1 MEFSADETDF
11 AIQFAPIS
19 QQDIDLIADSTEI
32 KACNAQQSATATASG
47 FIFPSGMPSGA
58 ISANTSSA
66 WNRNFTSGIVTLAEG
81 RHITQDDQRV
91 ALVSRELAE
100 ENELDI
106 GSELSLDPAAVVKI
120 IGIYE
125 SDPSM
130 EFDNDTIFTDHSTY
144 WVLTESA
151 AGTYSG
157 RVDFFVTDPARLET
171 VMEQVKRDTLLQWE
185 DYTLQAKLKTR
196 KKVCEGPSD
205 LPHLFSG
212 LFFCE
217 ACGSSMR
224 LGYTQKR
231 KYIYYSCARSTAIGS
246 IACST
251 HYINFNTLYQVVQED
266 IKRNAILF
274 SEDYEQATT
283 RLMELKCADEQ
294 KQASKMQRELAS
306 AEKRL
311 AELDVKL
318 KRAYEDNIN
327 GKLPDHIFSMFISDY
342 DAEKATLKATIADL
356 RKSLE
361 KVKDTAADIDRF
373 AKLIQKYTSFEELDR
388 FMLNELI
395 DRITIYETPGMG
407 RYRKGKEKIITIY
420 NKFVGTLQ

>member
-1 MEFSADETDF
+1 MNVLKRAFLYDTRKKGKSLTLFLLFVLITLFVTISFSVLSATQAAAANLRETVGASFTLRGKPVELSTSGEDYVM
-11 AIQFAPIS
+11 QFIPIS

-171 VMEQVKRDTLLQWE
+171 VMEQIKRDVPLRWE
-185 DYTLQAKLKTR
+185 DYTLQADTAEYDAIAYQLLTIGRLTTLLIVSAMIVSIVVLFLILAMRIRGRVHEVGVLLAVGVTKGHIIAQFFVETTTILLLAFLFSCPVSYFAVVQIGTFLR
-196 KKVCEGPSD
+196 DMVGAVNVD
-205 LPHLFSG
+205 LPAWKLLLQYGIETFVVFAGVMMAAYPIFHLHPK
-212 LFFCE
+212 E
-217 ACGSSMR
+217 
-224 LGYTQKR
+224 
-231 KYIYYSCARSTAIGS
+231 
-246 IACST
+246 
-251 HYINFNTLYQVVQED
+251 
-266 IKRNAILF
+266 IL
-274 SEDYEQATT
+274 
-283 RLMELKCADEQ
+283 
-294 KQASKMQRELAS
+294 SKMS
-306 AEKRL
+306 
-311 AELDVKL
+311 
-318 KRAYEDNIN
+318 
-327 GKLPDHIFSMFISDY
+327 
-342 DAEKATLKATIADL
+342 
-356 RKSLE
+356 
-361 KVKDTAADIDRF
+361 
-373 AKLIQKYTSFEELDR
+373 
-388 FMLNELI
+388 
-395 DRITIYETPGMG
+395 
-407 RYRKGKEKIITIY
+407 
-420 NKFVGTLQ
+420 

>member
-1 MEFSADETDF
+1 MNVLKRAFLYDTRKRGKSLTLFLLFTLITIFVTISFSVLSATQAAATNLRETVGASFTLRGNPMEFSADETDF

-171 VMEQVKRDTLLQWE
+171 VMEQIKRDVPLRWE
-185 DYTLQAKLKTR
+185 DYTLQADTAEYDAIAYQLLTIGRLTTLLIVSAMIVSIVVLFLILAMRIRGRVHEVGVLLAIGVAKGHIIAQFFVETTAVLLLAFLFSCPVSYFAVVQIGTFLR
-196 KKVCEGPSD
+196 NMVGAVNVD
-205 LPHLFSG
+205 LPAWKLLLQYGIEVFVVMAGVMVAAYPIFHLHPK
-212 LFFCE
+212 E
-217 ACGSSMR
+217 
-224 LGYTQKR
+224 
-231 KYIYYSCARSTAIGS
+231 
-246 IACST
+246 
-251 HYINFNTLYQVVQED
+251 
-266 IKRNAILF
+266 IL
-274 SEDYEQATT
+274 
-283 RLMELKCADEQ
+283 
-294 KQASKMQRELAS
+294 SKMS
-306 AEKRL
+306 
-311 AELDVKL
+311 
-318 KRAYEDNIN
+318 
-327 GKLPDHIFSMFISDY
+327 
-342 DAEKATLKATIADL
+342 
-356 RKSLE
+356 
-361 KVKDTAADIDRF
+361 
-373 AKLIQKYTSFEELDR
+373 
-388 FMLNELI
+388 
-395 DRITIYETPGMG
+395 
-407 RYRKGKEKIITIY
+407 
-420 NKFVGTLQ
+420 

>member
-1 MEFSADETDF
+1 MNVLKRAFLYDTRKRGKSLTLFLLFTLITIFVTISFSVLSATQAAATNLRETVGASFTLRGNPMEFSADETDF

-106 GSELSLDPAAVVKI
+106 GSELSLDLAAVVKI

-171 VMEQVKRDTLLQWE
+171 VMEQIKRDVPLRWE
-185 DYTLQAKLKTR
+185 DYTLQADTAEYDAIAYQLLTIGRLTTLLIVSAMIVSIVVLFLILAMRIRGRVHEVGVLLAVGVTKGHIIAQFFVETTTILLLAFLFSCPVSYFAVVQIGTFLR
-196 KKVCEGPSD
+196 DMVGAVNVD
-205 LPHLFSG
+205 LPAWKLLLQYGIETFVVFAGVMMAAYPIFHLHPK
-212 LFFCE
+212 E
-217 ACGSSMR
+217 
-224 LGYTQKR
+224 
-231 KYIYYSCARSTAIGS
+231 
-246 IACST
+246 
-251 HYINFNTLYQVVQED
+251 
-266 IKRNAILF
+266 IL
-274 SEDYEQATT
+274 
-283 RLMELKCADEQ
+283 
-294 KQASKMQRELAS
+294 SKMS
-306 AEKRL
+306 
-311 AELDVKL
+311 
-318 KRAYEDNIN
+318 
-327 GKLPDHIFSMFISDY
+327 
-342 DAEKATLKATIADL
+342 
-356 RKSLE
+356 
-361 KVKDTAADIDRF
+361 
-373 AKLIQKYTSFEELDR
+373 
-388 FMLNELI
+388 
-395 DRITIYETPGMG
+395 
-407 RYRKGKEKIITIY
+407 
-420 NKFVGTLQ
+420 

>member
-1 MEFSADETDF
+1 MNVLKRAFLYDTRKRGKSLTLFLLFTLITIFVTISFSVLSATQAAATNLRETVGASFTLRGNPMEFSADETDF

-106 GSELSLDPAAVVKI
+106 GSELSLDLAAVVKI

-171 VMEQVKRDTLLQWE
+171 VMEQIKRDVPLRWE
-185 DYTLQAKLKTR
+185 DYTLQADTAEYDAIAYQLLTIGRLTTLLIVSAMIVSIVVLFLILAMRIRGRIHEVGVLLAVGVTKGHIIAQFFVETTTILLLAFLFSCPVSYFAVVQIGTFLR
-196 KKVCEGPSD
+196 DMVGAVNVD
-205 LPHLFSG
+205 LPAWKLLLQYGIETFVVFAGVMMAAYPIFHLHPK
-212 LFFCE
+212 E
-217 ACGSSMR
+217 
-224 LGYTQKR
+224 
-231 KYIYYSCARSTAIGS
+231 
-246 IACST
+246 
-251 HYINFNTLYQVVQED
+251 
-266 IKRNAILF
+266 IL
-274 SEDYEQATT
+274 
-283 RLMELKCADEQ
+283 
-294 KQASKMQRELAS
+294 SKMS
-306 AEKRL
+306 
-311 AELDVKL
+311 
-318 KRAYEDNIN
+318 
-327 GKLPDHIFSMFISDY
+327 
-342 DAEKATLKATIADL
+342 
-356 RKSLE
+356 
-361 KVKDTAADIDRF
+361 
-373 AKLIQKYTSFEELDR
+373 
-388 FMLNELI
+388 
-395 DRITIYETPGMG
+395 
-407 RYRKGKEKIITIY
+407 
-420 NKFVGTLQ
+420 

>member
-1 MEFSADETDF
+1 MNVLKRAFLYDTRKRGKSLTLFLLFTLITIFVTISFSVLSATQAAATNLRETVGASFTLRGNPMEFSADETDF

-144 WVLTESA
+144 WILTESA

-171 VMEQVKRDTLLQWE
+171 VMEQIKRDVPLRWE
-185 DYTLQAKLKTR
+185 DYTLQADTAEYDAIAYQLLTIGRLTTLLIVSAMIVSIVVLFLILAMRIRGRVHEVGVLLAVGVTKGHIIAQFFVETTTILLLAFLFSCPVSYFAVVQIGTFLR
-196 KKVCEGPSD
+196 DMVGAVNVD
-205 LPHLFSG
+205 LPAWKLLLQYGIETFVVFAGVMMAAYPIFHLHPK
-212 LFFCE
+212 E
-217 ACGSSMR
+217 
-224 LGYTQKR
+224 
-231 KYIYYSCARSTAIGS
+231 
-246 IACST
+246 
-251 HYINFNTLYQVVQED
+251 
-266 IKRNAILF
+266 IL
-274 SEDYEQATT
+274 
-283 RLMELKCADEQ
+283 
-294 KQASKMQRELAS
+294 SKMS
-306 AEKRL
+306 
-311 AELDVKL
+311 
-318 KRAYEDNIN
+318 
-327 GKLPDHIFSMFISDY
+327 
-342 DAEKATLKATIADL
+342 
-356 RKSLE
+356 
-361 KVKDTAADIDRF
+361 
-373 AKLIQKYTSFEELDR
+373 
-388 FMLNELI
+388 
-395 DRITIYETPGMG
+395 
-407 RYRKGKEKIITIY
+407 
-420 NKFVGTLQ
+420 

>member
-1 MEFSADETDF
+1 MNVLKRAFLYDTRKRGKSLTLFLLFTLITIFVTISFSVLSATQAAATNLRETVGASFTLRGNPMEFSADETDF

-32 KACNAQQSATATASG
+32 KACNTQQSATATASG

-130 EFDNDTIFTDHSTY
+130 EFDNDTIFTDYSTY

-157 RVDFFVTDPARLET
+157 RVDFFVTDPARLEA
-171 VMEQVKRDTLLQWE
+171 VMEQVKRDAPLQWE
-185 DYTLQAKLKTR
+185 DYTLQADTAEYDAIAYQLSTIGRLTTLLIVSAIIVSIVVLFLILAMRIRGRVHEVGVLLAVGVAKGHIIAQFFVETTAVLLLAFLFSCPVSYFAVVQIGTFLR
-196 KKVCEGPSD
+196 NMVGAVNVD
-205 LPHLFSG
+205 LPAWKLLLQYGIETFVVFAGVMMAAYPIFHLHPK
-212 LFFCE
+212 E
-217 ACGSSMR
+217 
-224 LGYTQKR
+224 
-231 KYIYYSCARSTAIGS
+231 
-246 IACST
+246 
-251 HYINFNTLYQVVQED
+251 
-266 IKRNAILF
+266 IL
-274 SEDYEQATT
+274 
-283 RLMELKCADEQ
+283 
-294 KQASKMQRELAS
+294 SKMS
-306 AEKRL
+306 
-311 AELDVKL
+311 
-318 KRAYEDNIN
+318 
-327 GKLPDHIFSMFISDY
+327 
-342 DAEKATLKATIADL
+342 
-356 RKSLE
+356 
-361 KVKDTAADIDRF
+361 
-373 AKLIQKYTSFEELDR
+373 
-388 FMLNELI
+388 
-395 DRITIYETPGMG
+395 
-407 RYRKGKEKIITIY
+407 
-420 NKFVGTLQ
+420 

>member
-1 MEFSADETDF
+1 MNVLKRAFLYDTRKRGKSLTLFLLFTLITIFVTISFSVLSATQAAATNLRETVGASFTLRGKPMELSASGEDY
-11 AIQFAPIS
+11 AMRFAPIS

-120 IGIYE
+120 IGIYA

-157 RVDFFVTDPARLET
+157 RGGFFVTDPARPGT
-171 VMEQVKRDTLLQWE
+171 V
-185 DYTLQAKLKTR
+185 
-196 KKVCEGPSD
+196 
-205 LPHLFSG
+205 
-212 LFFCE
+212 
-217 ACGSSMR
+217 
-224 LGYTQKR
+224 LGQ
-231 KYIYYSCARSTAIGS
+231 G
-246 IACST
+246 
-251 HYINFNTLYQVVQED
+251 
-266 IKRNAILF
+266 
-274 SEDYEQATT
+274 
-283 RLMELKCADEQ
+283 
-294 KQASKMQRELAS
+294 
-306 AEKRL
+306 
-311 AELDVKL
+311 
-318 KRAYEDNIN
+318 
-327 GKLPDHIFSMFISDY
+327 
-342 DAEKATLKATIADL
+342 
-356 RKSLE
+356 
-361 KVKDTAADIDRF
+361 
-373 AKLIQKYTSFEELDR
+373 
-388 FMLNELI
+388 
-395 DRITIYETPGMG
+395 
-407 RYRKGKEKIITIY
+407 
-420 NKFVGTLQ
+420 

>member
-1 MEFSADETDF
+1 MNVLKRAFLYDTRKRGKSLTLFLLFTLITIFVTISFSVLSATQAAATNLRETVGASFTLRGNPMEFSADETDF

-32 KACNAQQSATATASG
+32 KACNAQQSATASASG

-171 VMEQVKRDTLLQWE
+171 VMEQIKRDVPLRWE
-185 DYTLQAKLKTR
+185 DYTLQADTAEYDAIAYQLLTIGRLTTLLIVSAMIVSIVVLFLILAMRIRGRVHEVGVLLAVGVTKGHIIAQFFVETTTILLLAFLFSCPVSYFAVVQIGTFLR
-196 KKVCEGPSD
+196 DMVGAVNVD
-205 LPHLFSG
+205 LPAWKLLLQYGIETFVVFAGVMMAAYPIFHLHPK
-212 LFFCE
+212 E
-217 ACGSSMR
+217 
-224 LGYTQKR
+224 
-231 KYIYYSCARSTAIGS
+231 
-246 IACST
+246 
-251 HYINFNTLYQVVQED
+251 
-266 IKRNAILF
+266 IL
-274 SEDYEQATT
+274 
-283 RLMELKCADEQ
+283 
-294 KQASKMQRELAS
+294 SKMS
-306 AEKRL
+306 
-311 AELDVKL
+311 
-318 KRAYEDNIN
+318 
-327 GKLPDHIFSMFISDY
+327 
-342 DAEKATLKATIADL
+342 
-356 RKSLE
+356 
-361 KVKDTAADIDRF
+361 
-373 AKLIQKYTSFEELDR
+373 
-388 FMLNELI
+388 
-395 DRITIYETPGMG
+395 
-407 RYRKGKEKIITIY
+407 
-420 NKFVGTLQ
+420 

>member
-1 MEFSADETDF
+1 MNVLKRAFLYDTRKRGKSLTLFLLFTLITIFVTISFSVLSATQAAATNLRETVGASFTLRGNPMEFSADETDF

-19 QQDIDLIADSTEI
+19 QQDIDLIADSTET

-171 VMEQVKRDTLLQWE
+171 VMEQIKRDVPLRWE
-185 DYTLQAKLKTR
+185 DYTLQADTAEYDAIAYQLLTIGRLTTLLIVSAMIVSIVVLFLILAMRIRGRVHEVGVLLAVGVTKGHIIAQFFVETTTILLLAFLFSCPVSYFAVVQIGTFLR
-196 KKVCEGPSD
+196 DMVGAVNVD
-205 LPHLFSG
+205 LPAWKLLLQYGIETFVVFAGVMMAAYPIFHLHPK
-212 LFFCE
+212 E
-217 ACGSSMR
+217 
-224 LGYTQKR
+224 
-231 KYIYYSCARSTAIGS
+231 
-246 IACST
+246 
-251 HYINFNTLYQVVQED
+251 
-266 IKRNAILF
+266 IL
-274 SEDYEQATT
+274 
-283 RLMELKCADEQ
+283 
-294 KQASKMQRELAS
+294 SKMS
-306 AEKRL
+306 
-311 AELDVKL
+311 
-318 KRAYEDNIN
+318 
-327 GKLPDHIFSMFISDY
+327 
-342 DAEKATLKATIADL
+342 
-356 RKSLE
+356 
-361 KVKDTAADIDRF
+361 
-373 AKLIQKYTSFEELDR
+373 
-388 FMLNELI
+388 
-395 DRITIYETPGMG
+395 
-407 RYRKGKEKIITIY
+407 
-420 NKFVGTLQ
+420 

>member
-1 MEFSADETDF
+1 MNVLKRAFLYDTRKRGKSLTLFLLFTLITIFVTISFSVLSATQAAATNLRETVGASFTLRGNPMEFSADETDF

-171 VMEQVKRDTLLQWE
+171 VMEQIKRDVPLRWE
-185 DYTLQAKLKTR
+185 DYTLQAGTAEYDAIAYQLLTIGRLTTLLIVSAMIVSIVVLFLILAMRIRGRVHEVGVLLAVGVTKGHIIAQFFVETTTILLLAFLFSCPVSYFAVVQIGTFLR
-196 KKVCEGPSD
+196 DMVGAVNVD
-205 LPHLFSG
+205 LPAWKLLLQYGIETFVVFAGVMMAAYPIFHLHPK
-212 LFFCE
+212 E
-217 ACGSSMR
+217 
-224 LGYTQKR
+224 
-231 KYIYYSCARSTAIGS
+231 
-246 IACST
+246 
-251 HYINFNTLYQVVQED
+251 
-266 IKRNAILF
+266 IL
-274 SEDYEQATT
+274 
-283 RLMELKCADEQ
+283 
-294 KQASKMQRELAS
+294 SKMS
-306 AEKRL
+306 
-311 AELDVKL
+311 
-318 KRAYEDNIN
+318 
-327 GKLPDHIFSMFISDY
+327 
-342 DAEKATLKATIADL
+342 
-356 RKSLE
+356 
-361 KVKDTAADIDRF
+361 
-373 AKLIQKYTSFEELDR
+373 
-388 FMLNELI
+388 
-395 DRITIYETPGMG
+395 
-407 RYRKGKEKIITIY
+407 
-420 NKFVGTLQ
+420 